1 MEEIGVSNAYY
12 FLLNRHLFWIYDG
25 FPEVHGAEKKKLNSL
40 FFCEVNNNAKYLL
53 VYIVFY
59 VK

>member
-25 FPEVHGAEKKKLNSL
+25 FPEVHGAEKKLISL
-40 FFCEVNNNAKYLL
+40 FFCEVNNNTKYLL